1 MAHTPIGSA
10 LCMFPVWLGRSVIAV
25 VLRLTGRG
33 TGRNIGVLVLFV
45 MLRTLVVMLFIL
57 LLLLG
62 HLFNLLQYA
71 WT

>member
-1 MAHTPIGSA
+1 MADTPIGSA
-10 LCMFPVWLGRSVIAV
+10 LRMFPVWLGRPVIAV

-45 MLRTLVVMLFIL
+45 MLLILVVMLFIL

-62 HLFNLLQYA
+62 HLFNLL
-71 WT
+71 

>member
-10 LCMFPVWLGRSVIAV
+10 LCMFPVWLGRPVIAV
-25 VLRLTGRG
+25 VLRFTGRG

-45 MLRTLVVMLFIL
+45 MLLTLVAMLFIL

-62 HLFNLLQYA
+62 HFFNLL
-71 WT
+71 